1 MIDRQQAITE
11 AEGYIERK
19 NLKALSE
26 KDNDQLGTIV
36 REAYISGMS
45 TSQRAI
51 FDHVDTT
58 LSMIT
63 KIAKSLGVSTRKMFD
78 LYLEVGK
85 KGFLCK
91 KVARQLAS
99 LGFPVHSE
107 ISINTNTPV
116 AEVDK
121 AIIDEKISV
130 LMVEKALA
138 SFLEKGSGRKSPC
151 DNCRNFYDN
160 EYGSCAYG
168 CSKLREF
175 EGSEPNYDLL
185 G

>member
-1 MIDRQQAITE
+1 MTE

-36 REAYISGMS
+36 KEAYISGMR

-51 FDHVDTT
+51 FDHVDAT

-63 KIAKSLGVSTRKMFD
+63 KIARSLGVPTRNIFD

-91 KVARQLAS
+91 KVARQFAI
-99 LGFPVHSE
+99 LGFPIFKE
-107 ISINTNTPV
+107 ISLNTDV
-116 AEVDK
+116 SVEEVNQ

-138 SFLEKGSGRKSPC
+138 SFLEKGAGRKSPC

-160 EYGSCAYG
+160 EYGSCAFG

>member
-1 MIDRQQAITE
+1 MIDRQQAMTE

-36 REAYISGMS
+36 KEAYISGMS

-51 FDHVDTT
+51 FDHVDAT
-58 LSMIT
+58 LSIIT
-63 KIAKSLGVSTRKMFD
+63 KIAISLGVSTRKMFD

-91 KVARQLAS
+91 KVARQFAS

-138 SFLEKGSGRKSPC
+138 SFLEKGAGRKSPC

-160 EYGSCAYG
+160 EYGSCAFG

>member
-1 MIDRQQAITE
+1 MMDRQQAMTE
-11 AEGYIERK
+11 AEGYIERM

-26 KDNDQLGTIV
+26 KDNDQLVTIV
-36 REAYISGMS
+36 KEAYMSGMS

-51 FDHVDTT
+51 FDHVDAT

-63 KIAKSLGVSTRKMFD
+63 KIARSLGVSTRKIFD

-85 KGFLCK
+85 KGFLSK
-91 KVARQLAS
+91 KVARQFAS
-99 LGFPVHSE
+99 LGFPVLSE

-116 AEVDK
+116 AEVDQ

-138 SFLEKGSGRKSPC
+138 SFLEKGAGRKSPC
-151 DNCRNFYDN
+151 DNCSNFYDN
-160 EYGSCAYG
+160 EYGSCAFG

>member
-1 MIDRQQAITE
+1 MTE

-36 REAYISGMS
+36 KEAYISGMN

-51 FDHVDTT
+51 FDHVDAT

-63 KIAKSLGVSTRKMFD
+63 KIARCLGVSTRKIFD

-85 KGFLCK
+85 KGFLSK
-91 KVARQLAS
+91 KVARQFAN
-99 LGFPVHSE
+99 LGFPVFSE
-107 ISINTNTPV
+107 ISLNTDV
-116 AEVDK
+116 SVEEVNQ

-130 LMVEKALA
+130 SLVEKALA
-138 SFLEKGSGRKSPC
+138 SFLEKGAGRKSPC
-151 DNCRNFYDN
+151 DNCRDFYDN
-160 EYGSCAYG
+160 EYGSCAFG

-175 EGSEPNYDLL
+175 EGREPDYDLL

>member
-1 MIDRQQAITE
+1 MTE

-26 KDNDQLGTIV
+26 KDNDQLGTIIK
-36 REAYISGMS
+36 EAYISGMN

-58 LSMIT
+58 LSTIT

-91 KVARQLAS
+91 KVARQLS
-99 LGFPVHSE
+99 NLGFPVLSE
-107 ISINTNTPV
+107 ISINSNTPV
-116 AEVDK
+116 AEVVQ

-130 LMVEKALA
+130 LMVEKAFV
-138 SFLEKGSGRKSPC
+138 SFLEMGAGRKSPC
-151 DNCRNFYDN
+151 ENCHNFYDN
-160 EYGSCAYG
+160 EYGSCAFG

>member
-36 REAYISGMS
+36 KEAYISGMS

-51 FDHVDTT
+51 FDHVDAT

-63 KIAKSLGVSTRKMFD
+63 KIARCLGVSTRKIFD

-85 KGFLCK
+85 KGFLSK
-91 KVARQLAS
+91 KVARQFAN
-99 LGFPVHSE
+99 LGFPVFSE
-107 ISINTNTPV
+107 ISLNT
-116 AEVDK
+116 EVSVEEVNQ

-130 LMVEKALA
+130 SLVEKALS
-138 SFLEKGSGRKSPC
+138 SFLEKGAGRKSPC
-151 DNCRNFYDN
+151 DNCRDFYDN
-160 EYGSCAYG
+160 EYGSCAFG

-175 EGSEPNYDLL
+175 EGREPDYDLL

>member
-1 MIDRQQAITE
+1 MIDRQQAMTE

-26 KDNDQLGTIV
+26 KDNDQLGTIIK
-36 REAYISGMS
+36 EAYISGMN

-58 LSMIT
+58 LSTIT

-91 KVARQLAS
+91 KVARQLSS
-99 LGFPVHSE
+99 LGFPVLSE
-107 ISINTNTPV
+107 ISINSNTPV
-116 AEVDK
+116 AEVDQE
-121 AIIDEKISV
+121 IIDEKISV
-130 LMVEKALA
+130 LMVEKAFV
-138 SFLEKGSGRKSPC
+138 SFLEKGAGRKSPC
-151 DNCRNFYDN
+151 ENCHNFYDN
-160 EYGSCAYG
+160 EYGSCAFG

>member
-1 MIDRQQAITE
+1 MTE

-26 KDNDQLGTIV
+26 KDNDQLGTIIK
-36 REAYISGMS
+36 EAYISGMN
-45 TSQRAI
+45 T
-51 FDHVDTT
+51 
-58 LSMIT
+58 
-63 KIAKSLGVSTRKMFD
+63 SLGVSTRKMFD

-116 AEVDK
+116 AEVDQ

-138 SFLEKGSGRKSPC
+138 SFLEKGAGRKSPC
-151 DNCRNFYDN
+151 DNCSNFYDN
-160 EYGSCAYG
+160 EYGSCAFG

-175 EGSEPNYDLL
+175 EGCEPNYDLL

>member
-1 MIDRQQAITE
+1 MIDRQQAMIE

-19 NLKALSE
+19 NLKAISE

-36 REAYISGMS
+36 KESYISGMS

-51 FDHVDTT
+51 FDHVDAT
-58 LSMIT
+58 LSIIT
-63 KIAKSLGVSTRKMFD
+63 KIARSLGVSTRKIFD

-91 KVARQLAS
+91 KVARQFAS

-138 SFLEKGSGRKSPC
+138 SFLENG
-151 DNCRNFYDN
+151 
-160 EYGSCAYG
+160 A
-168 CSKLREF
+168 
-175 EGSEPNYDLL
+175 
-185 G
+185 

>member
-1 MIDRQQAITE
+1 MTE

-26 KDNDQLGTIV
+26 KDNDQLGTIIK
-36 REAYISGMS
+36 EAYISGMN

-58 LSMIT
+58 LSTIT

-91 KVARQLAS
+91 KVARQLSS
-99 LGFPVHSE
+99 LGFPVLSE
-107 ISINTNTPV
+107 ISINSNTPV
-116 AEVDK
+116 AEVDQ

-130 LMVEKALA
+130 LMVEKAFV
-138 SFLEKGSGRKSPC
+138 SFLEKGAGRKSPC
-151 DNCRNFYDN
+151 ENCHIFYDN
-160 EYGSCAYG
+160 EYGSCAFG

>member
-1 MIDRQQAITE
+1 MIDRQQAMTE

-36 REAYISGMS
+36 KEAYISCMN

-51 FDHVDTT
+51 FDHVDAT

-63 KIAKSLGVSTRKMFD
+63 KIARCLGVSTRKIFD

-85 KGFLCK
+85 KGFLSK
-91 KVARQLAS
+91 KVARQFAN
-99 LGFPVHSE
+99 LGFPVFSE
-107 ISINTNTPV
+107 ISLNTDV
-116 AEVDK
+116 SVEEVNQ

-130 LMVEKALA
+130 SLVEKALA
-138 SFLEKGSGRKSPC
+138 SFLEKGAGRKSPC
-151 DNCRNFYDN
+151 DNCRDFYDN
-160 EYGSCAYG
+160 EYGSCAFG

-175 EGSEPNYDLL
+175 EGREPDYDLL

>member
-1 MIDRQQAITE
+1 MIDRQQAMTE

-19 NLKALSE
+19 NLKSLSE

-36 REAYISGMS
+36 KEAYISGMS

-51 FDHVDTT
+51 FDHAT
-58 LSMIT
+58 LSIIT
-63 KIAKSLGVSTRKMFD
+63 KIARILGVSTRKIFD

-91 KVARQLAS
+91 KVARQFAI
-99 LGFPVHSE
+99 LGFPIFKE
-107 ISINTNTPV
+107 ISLNTDV
-116 AEVDK
+116 SVEEVNQ

-130 LMVEKALA
+130 SLVEKALS
-138 SFLEKGSGRKSPC
+138 SFLEKGAGRKSPC

-160 EYGSCAYG
+160 EYGSCAFG

>member
-1 MIDRQQAITE
+1 MIDRQQAMTE

-19 NLKALSE
+19 NLKSLSE

-36 REAYISGMS
+36 KEAYISGMS

-51 FDHVDTT
+51 FDHVYAT
-58 LSMIT
+58 LSIIT
-63 KIAKSLGVSTRKMFD
+63 KIARILGVSTRKIFD

-91 KVARQLAS
+91 KVARQFAI
-99 LGFPVHSE
+99 LGFPIFKE
-107 ISINTNTPV
+107 ISLNTDV
-116 AEVDK
+116 SVEEVNQ

-130 LMVEKALA
+130 SLVEEALS
-138 SFLEKGSGRKSPC
+138 SFLEKGAGRKSPC

-160 EYGSCAYG
+160 EYGSCAFG

>member
-1 MIDRQQAITE
+1 MIDRQQAMTE

-26 KDNDQLGTIV
+26 KDNDQLGTIIK
-36 REAYISGMS
+36 EAYISGMN

-91 KVARQLAS
+91 KVARQLES

-107 ISINTNTPV
+107 ISINTNTQV

-138 SFLEKGSGRKSPC
+138 SFLEKGAGRKSPC

-160 EYGSCAYG
+160 EYGSCAFG

>member
-1 MIDRQQAITE
+1 MTE

-26 KDNDQLGTIV
+26 KDNDQLGTIIK
-36 REAYISGMS
+36 EAYISGMN

-51 FDHVDTT
+51 FDHVDAT
-58 LSMIT
+58 LSIIT
-63 KIAKSLGVSTRKMFD
+63 KIARSLGVSTRKIFD

-91 KVARQLAS
+91 KVARQLEIF
-99 LGFPVHSE
+99 GFPVHSE
-107 ISINTNTPV
+107 ISINTNTTV
-116 AEVDK
+116 AEVDQ

-138 SFLEKGSGRKSPC
+138 SFLEKGSGIKSPC

-160 EYGSCAYG
+160 EYGCCAFG

-175 EGSEPNYDLL
+175 VKEMNQTMIF
-185 G
+185 

>member
-1 MIDRQQAITE
+1 MIDRQQAMTE

-26 KDNDQLGTIV
+26 KDNDQLGTIIK
-36 REAYISGMS
+36 EAYISGMN

-58 LSMIT
+58 LSTIT

-91 KVARQLAS
+91 KVARQLSS
-99 LGFPVHSE
+99 LGFPVLSE
-107 ISINTNTPV
+107 ISINSNTPV
-116 AEVDK
+116 AEVDQ

-130 LMVEKALA
+130 LMVEKAFV
-138 SFLEKGSGRKSPC
+138 SFLEKGAGRKSPC
-151 DNCRNFYDN
+151 ENCHNFYDN
-160 EYGSCAYG
+160 EYGSCAFG
-168 CSKLREF
+168 CSKLRDF